1 MIRAG
6 EIARLKQIHTSPYCL
21 AYLDILGAKNYMS
34 KESERFLNDLNSIY
48 FNVFHGVA
56 LTNMFD
62 KREIFFK
69 IFSDNILLAI
79 NLKDNNTS
87 RKTKIETILNL
98 VGNISNDALR
108 HGYLLRGAITEGEF
122 FQDDIFVYGRALLEA
137 IKLEEEIAIYPRII
151 AQETIK
157 ETLPQYFY
165 ESTDGLNVLDSFI
178 FTLFAD
184 NVSFKMQLLA
194 MLKQYHNDM
203 KARQK
208 ILWSIRYFNDYF
220 ERSGK
225 IDIPQ
230 NLKITDEEIANAMRR
245 ASV

>member
-1 MIRAG
+1 MIRTG
-6 EIARLKQIHTSPYCL
+6 EMALLKQIHTSPHCL
-21 AYLDILGAKNYMS
+21 AYLDILGAKNLMS
-34 KESERFLNDLNSIY
+34 KESEKFLNDLNSIY
-48 FNVFHGVA
+48 FNAFHSVA
-56 LTNMFD
+56 LTNRFD

-98 VGNISNDALR
+98 VGNIFNDALR

-122 FQDDIFVYGRALLEA
+122 FQNDIFVYGKALLEA

-157 ETLPQYFY
+157 EALPQYFY
-165 ESTDGLNVLDSFI
+165 ESADGLNVLDSFI
-178 FTLFAD
+178 FALFAD

-194 MLKQYHNDM
+194 MLRRYYNDM

-208 ILWSIRYFNDYF
+208 ILWSLRYFNDYF

-225 IDIPQ
+225 IDAPQ
-230 NLKITDEEIANAMRR
+230 NLKITDEEIANAMRG